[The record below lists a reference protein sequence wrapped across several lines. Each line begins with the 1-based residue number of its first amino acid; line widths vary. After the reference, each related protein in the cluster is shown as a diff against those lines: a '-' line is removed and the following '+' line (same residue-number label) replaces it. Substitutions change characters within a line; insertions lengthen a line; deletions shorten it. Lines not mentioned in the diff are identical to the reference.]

1 MKKYILVILMC
12 FPMLS
17 FGAPSVRAL
26 GSNAVVGASGTTASK
41 ITPVKASNVGSVSGS
56 GVARVGSLRAK
67 ATTVNTPSAV
77 SGTTTRFPVV
87 SPTRLFNTAMAP
99 RPVSYSSTTI
109 NNTEAVD
116 LTDIEQK
123 IEQNKNNIQNNTTNI
138 ATNTENITNN
148 TTNISDHA
156 NRIEVLENGFNSV
169 RRISGSAVPPEFD
182 GTPGTTDKPRAWIW
196 VEE

>member
-1 MKKYILVILMC
+1 MKKYIVLFLMC

-17 FGAPSVRAL
+17 FGASSVRAL

-99 RPVSYSSTTI
+99 RPTGSVSNTTI
-109 NNTEAVD
+109 INTDA
-116 LTDIEQK
+116 DIENLTQRV
-123 IEQNKNNIQNNTTNI
+123 
-138 ATNTENITNN
+138 ENIENLN
-148 TTNISDHA
+148 SASDKKVITTVNKLDA
-156 NRIEVLENGFNSV
+156 NADTVLVNRG
-169 RRISGSAVPPEFD
+169 SGDPFL
-182 GTPGTTDKPRAWIW
+182 GKGKPDDRAWIW

>member
-1 MKKYILVILMC
+1 MKKYVLLALMC
-12 FPMLS
+12 FPMMS
-17 FGAPSVRAL
+17 FGASSVRTL

-99 RPVSYSSTTI
+99 RPTGSVSNTTI
-109 NNTEAVD
+109 VNTDADIGD
-116 LTDIEQK
+116 LTQRV
-123 IEQNKNNIQNNTTNI
+123 
-138 ATNTENITNN
+138 ENIENKTGDTIIVDTINNN

-169 RRISGSAVPPEFD
+169 RRISGSAVPPEFA